1 MLKRNQ
7 IFNPCLT
14 ESNRKIRKKHIN
26 IGIETKN
33 EYKNFLSKKIK
44 NYNLEFPNIIS
55 FQNNHGIKTV
65 YNSNLFNKIIKNINI
80 NSDYLE
86 NDSDIPKITSKINK
100 KRNISVKNKKYI
112 SLINSNNYLDDIEK
126 SNLVLSSIKASNF
139 NILNE
144 NNISNINN
152 IYNKKDYLKYY
163 FTLPSNNNNDKSII
177 INNLKNAENNSSL
190 KEDEKNAIQ
199 NILYNKATIKF
210 NKKYNSMPKRIKR
223 RDEFKEFLKE
233 VLRQYKVKNTNK
245 IKKKIEIN
253 TLLSNKKIKNNNFTN
268 IIESNN
274 SGFNEINLKHTK
286 NEFRNDNN
294 NHKFDS
300 IIMRNKL
307 LNTKINGKNKR
318 LLCKEIKINKK
329 RIFNMYKFKKNKII
343 INEVEEA
350 LINLENKIKNCFD
363 KYKKNIDDEPT
374 KFS

>member
-112 SLINSNNYLDDIEK
+112 SLIKSNNYLDDIEK

-177 INNLKNAENNSSL
+177 INNLKNADNNSSL